1 MLVLYYCACC
11 YILQRQEKKN
21 NLIIQFINLQ
31 QTYMKADSFQTKFL
45 AQQIKNKI
53 DPKNYYS
60 SFNLGTSVFTSKM
73 KSEESID
80 KKLSVS
86 QPMSPS
92 YLKAMRALQ
101 DRIRTLEGENGIL
114 NEQINISQN
123 YCTTAHVKSK
133 QRNKVEKLLSTMTK
147 NDVFQKDKTDEKDQK
162 IKELDKK
169 LKQSEIENEDK
180 IAYIHPD
187 YKFQISQNESKI
199 RELAEEINNIQ
210 QQLNLNLDTN
220 ESYKKKI
227 TQLNQQLQKEKQI
240 TLNYQLQLDTF
251 VKSSKQWN
259 ESMSKM
265 NQDIKLY
272 KEQIQELQQYLDWY
286 TTQYP
291 VDKFQFMELEIK
303 QLQTK
308 NADLVNQLDQQR
320 LQNSQLIS
328 DIQLLKL
335 QYERIES
342 QKHKQ
347 IEQLNAKIFELQ
359 LLVQRQESKDQQQQ
373 TSNKKQVKK
382 FSITQVTQV
391 PTSEQEQIKQTT
403 DDDTSFVIVK
413 KNNEDTQDYEN
424 ISRQIIKLELMLEE
438 LDQKYD
444 QIVKQAQIETD
455 MRVKQTLRQELIQI
469 LAQIKD
475 INQQINVL
483 ISQQKS
489 LKTKL

>member
-1 MLVLYYCACC
+1 
-11 YILQRQEKKN
+11 
-21 NLIIQFINLQ
+21 
-31 QTYMKADSFQTKFL
+31 MKADSFQTKFL
-45 AQQIKNKI
+45 VQQIKNKI
-53 DPKNYYS
+53 DPKKYYS
-60 SFNLGTSVFTSKM
+60 SFNLGTSVFTSKI

-147 NDVFQKDKTDEKDQK
+147 NEIFQKDKNDDKDQK

-169 LKQSEIENEDK
+169 LRQSEIENEDK
-180 IAYIHPD
+180 IAYIHSD

-199 RELAEEINNIQ
+199 RELAEEICNITQ
-210 QQLNLNLDTN
+210 KLNLNLETN

-227 TQLNQQLQKEKQI
+227 AQLNQQLQKEKQL

-259 ESMSKM
+259 DSMQKM
-265 NQDIKLY
+265 NSDIKLY
-272 KEQIQELQQYLDWY
+272 KEQIQELQQYLEWY

-291 VDKFQFMELEIK
+291 VDKFQQMEFEIK

-308 NADLVNQLDQQR
+308 NSDLLAQLEEEK
-320 LQNSQLIS
+320 LSNSQQLS
-328 DIQLLKL
+328 DLQLLKL

-347 IEQLNAKIFELQ
+347 IEQLNGKIFELQ
-359 LLVQRQESKDQQQQ
+359 LLVQRQDSKDQYQQ

-382 FSITQVTQV
+382 VSITQM
-391 PTSEQEQIKQTT
+391 PNSEQEQVKQTT
-403 DDDTSFVIVK
+403 DDDNSIIIIK
-413 KNNEDTQDYEN
+413 KNNEDTQEYEN

-455 MRVKQTLRQELIQI
+455 MRVKQTLRQQLISI

-475 INQQINVL
+475 INQQINQL

>member
-1 MLVLYYCACC
+1 
-11 YILQRQEKKN
+11 
-21 NLIIQFINLQ
+21 
-31 QTYMKADSFQTKFL
+31 MKADSFQTKFL
-45 AQQIKNKI
+45 VQQIKNKL
-53 DPKNYYS
+53 DQKNYYS
-60 SFNLGTSVFTSKM
+60 SFNLGTSVFTSKI

-147 NDVFQKDKTDEKDQK
+147 NDIFQKDKNYEKDQK
-162 IKELDKK
+162 IQELDKK

-180 IAYIHPD
+180 IAYIHSD
-187 YKFQISQNESKI
+187 YKFQINQNESKI
-199 RELAEEINNIQ
+199 RELAEEINNITLQ
-210 QQLNLNLDTN
+210 FNLSLETN

-227 TQLNQQLQKEKQI
+227 TQLNQQLQKEKQL

-259 ESMSKM
+259 DSMSKM

-291 VDKFQFMELEIK
+291 VDKFQQMEFEIK

-308 NADLVNQLDQQR
+308 NADLIAQLELQR
-320 LQNSQLIS
+320 LQNSQLLQ
-328 DIQLLKL
+328 DFQLLKL
-335 QYERIES
+335 QYERVES

-347 IEQLNAKIFELQ
+347 IEQLNGKIFELQ
-359 LLVQRQESKDQQQQ
+359 LLVQRQDSKDQQQQ

-382 FSITQVTQV
+382 ISITV
-391 PTSEQEQIKQTT
+391 PNSEQEQVKQTT
-403 DDDTSFVIVK
+403 DDDNSIIIIK
-413 KNNEDTQDYEN
+413 KNNEDTQEYDN

-455 MRVKQTLRQELIQI
+455 MRIKQTLRQELIQI

-475 INQQINVL
+475 INQQINQL

>member
-1 MLVLYYCACC
+1 
-11 YILQRQEKKN
+11 
-21 NLIIQFINLQ
+21 
-31 QTYMKADSFQTKFL
+31 MKADSFQTKFL

-53 DPKNYYS
+53 DHKNFYS
-60 SFNLGTSVFTSKM
+60 SFNLGNSVFTSKM

-80 KKLSVS
+80 KKLSLS

-123 YCTTAHVKSK
+123 YCSTAHVKSK

-147 NDVFQKDKTDEKDQK
+147 HDVFKKDKNDEKDEK
-162 IKELDKK
+162 IRELDKK

-180 IAYIHPD
+180 IAYIHSD

-227 TQLNQQLQKEKQI
+227 TQLNQQFQKEKQI

-265 NQDIKLY
+265 NQDMKQY
-272 KEQIQELQQYLDWY
+272 KEQVQELQQYLDWY

-291 VDKFQFMELEIK
+291 VDKFQHMEFEIK
-303 QLQTK
+303 QLQSK
-308 NADLVNQLDQQR
+308 NADLVNQLDQQKQ
-320 LQNSQLIS
+320 QNSQLLS

-342 QKHKQ
+342 QKLKQ
-347 IEQLNAKIFELQ
+347 IEQLNGKIFELQ
-359 LLVQRQESKDQQQQ
+359 LLVQRQDSKDQYQQ

-382 FSITQVTQV
+382 ISITQA
-391 PTSEQEQIKQTT
+391 PTSEQEQIKLTT
-403 DDDTSFVIVK
+403 DDDNSIVIIK
-413 KNNEDTQDYEN
+413 KNNEDTQEYEN

-444 QIVKQAQIETD
+444 SIVKQAQIETD

-475 INQQINVL
+475 INQQINLL

-489 LKTKL
+489 LKTRL